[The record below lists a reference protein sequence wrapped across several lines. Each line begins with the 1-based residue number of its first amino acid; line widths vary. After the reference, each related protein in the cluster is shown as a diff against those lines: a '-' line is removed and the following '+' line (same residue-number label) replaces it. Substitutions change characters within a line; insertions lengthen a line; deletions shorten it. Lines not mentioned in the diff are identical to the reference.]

1 MMMRIVVAGTP
12 VACVGVCTCW
22 DWEIAGVVQ
31 ACALERVRAR
41 AFACV
46 VGRLCRWGSSL
57 LRSFPYFPT
66 SLPRDHSSNTPH
78 YSDPEEHDDNDD
90 NVHYCA
96 HPSVVDI
103 KISPK
108 APGW

>member
-1 MMMRIVVAGTP
+1 MMMMMRIVVAGTP

-46 VGRLCRWGSSL
+46 VGRLCRWGSLLSPSLLPLLPYFPSKGPFLKYTTL
-57 LRSFPYFPT
+57 LRS
-66 SLPRDHSSNTPH
+66 
-78 YSDPEEHDDNDD
+78 
-90 NVHYCA
+90 
-96 HPSVVDI
+96 
-103 KISPK
+103 
-108 APGW
+108 